1 MSLTILASLMITYAV
16 VQTLVL
22 LLLLRFVDPYER
34 EPASLLAMMAL
45 WGAVGAT
52 SISALG
58 NTILRNAIPADV
70 AIVFG
75 RALYAPVVEE
85 LAKGIA
91 LVIFVIVTLRANG
104 RFGIPRFEGVTDG
117 IVYGAAVG
125 LGFAFTEDVV
135 YLLIGASQVGLEQGL
150 VDYLARR
157 DFFGVAMLHHALYT
171 AAFGVGL
178 GLATWALHRRAKVLF
193 GAVGLILAVLLHSFN
208 NGWVQLTLV
217 RRFGFDQALEY
228 AQGAVGPRA
237 RRTMDEASLSAS
249 NVIDV
254 ADVVLLI
261 AFVAAI
267 AMWLAY
273 QRRVLREQLE
283 EETATGLISRTEWEL
298 LPRYWQRTLWYWQ
311 LIRTGQWERLRLL
324 RRIHNELVNLAL
336 TKHRIA
342 RGKGQESDADRSRR
356 IIVRLKAQK
365 AAFI

>member
-16 VQTLVL
+16 VQTVVL

-34 EPASLLAMMAL
+34 EPSSLLGLMAL

-58 NTILRNAIPADV
+58 NAILRNGLPADV

-91 LVIFVIVTLRANG
+91 LVIFVMVALRADG

-135 YLLIGASQVGLEQGL
+135 YLLIGASRVGLEQGL
-150 VDYLARR
+150 MDYLARR
-157 DFFGVAMLHHALYT
+157 DFFGLAMLHHAIYSAT
-171 AAFGVGL
+171 FGVGL
-178 GLATWALHRRAKVLF
+178 GLATWTLRKGPKALFASGGLVL
-193 GAVGLILAVLLHSFN
+193 AILLHSFN
-208 NGWVQLTLV
+208 NGWVQLSLV
-217 RRFGFDQALEY
+217 RRFGFDRTLEF
-228 AQGAVGPRA
+228 AQGGGGAQRDAMV
-237 RRTMDEASLSAS
+237 EASRSAA
-249 NVIDV
+249 NAIDV
-254 ADVVLLI
+254 ADIVLLSAFIVGI
-261 AFVAAI
+261 AL
-267 AMWLAY
+267 WQRY
-273 QRRVLREQLE
+273 QRKVLREQLE
-283 EETATGLISRTEWEL
+283 EEAATGLISRTEWML
-298 LPRYWQRTLWYWQ
+298 LPRYWQRTFWYWQ
-311 LIRTGQWERLRLL
+311 LMKTGQWERLRLL

-336 TKHRIA
+336 TKNRIA
-342 RGKGQESDADRSRR
+342 RGKGQQADADRSRR

>member
-16 VQTLVL
+16 VQTIVL

-34 EPASLLAMMAL
+34 EPASLLALMAL

-58 NTILRNAIPADV
+58 NTIIRNALPLDV
-70 AIVFG
+70 ATVFG

-85 LAKGIA
+85 VAKGLA
-91 LVIFVIVTLRANG
+91 LVIFVLVALRADG

-135 YLLIGASQVGLEQGL
+135 YLLIGASRLGLEQGL

-157 DFFGVAMLHHALYT
+157 DFFGLAMLHHAIYSAT
-171 AAFGVGL
+171 FGVGL
-178 GLATWALHRRAKVLF
+178 GLATWTLRRGPKVLF
-193 GAVGLILAVLLHSFN
+193 ASGGLLLAMLLHSFN

-217 RRFGFDQALEY
+217 RRFGFDKALEF
-228 AQGAVGPRA
+228 ARGGGGGARDSMV
-237 RRTMDEASLSAS
+237 EASRSAS
-249 NVIDV
+249 NAIDY
-254 ADVVLLI
+254 ADLVLLT
-261 AFVAAI
+261 AFVVGI
-267 AMWLAY
+267 GLWHRY

-283 EETATGLISRTEWEL
+283 EEAATGLISRTEWAL

-311 LIRTGQWERLRLL
+311 LMKTGQWERLRLL

-336 TKHRIA
+336 TKNRIA
-342 RGKGQESDADRSRR
+342 RGKGQRSDADRSRR

-365 AAFI
+365 AASI